1 MQIRPLGFRQDPEL
15 EFSREREKP
24 NKEIHSTGL
33 LCGQCFCLGFFST
46 LLAFISATTS
56 FPGTLWY
63 LRLLIPYY
71 GIFFSL
77 RRESFPHQTSTLFII
92 RAGYMGLVI
101 SRLR

>member
-56 FPGTLWY
+56 FPGTLFW
-63 LRLLIPYY
+63 IPYY

-101 SRLR
+101 SRIR